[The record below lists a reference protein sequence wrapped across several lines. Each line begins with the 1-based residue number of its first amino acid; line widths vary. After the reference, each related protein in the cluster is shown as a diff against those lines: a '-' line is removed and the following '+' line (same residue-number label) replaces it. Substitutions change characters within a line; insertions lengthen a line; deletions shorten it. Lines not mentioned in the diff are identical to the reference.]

1 MQRRDFVKAIAG
13 AAAGWPLVVHAQRPA
28 MLRTVGYL
36 GSGTAA
42 VQSKFA
48 SAFAQR
54 MRELGWIEGQTLA
67 IQYRWGEGR
76 NDLFDSYAN
85 EFVKIGVDAIITSA
99 SSPVLAAKRATK
111 TIPIVFAASAD
122 PVGSGLV
129 ESFNRPGGNITGVSA
144 QSGESPGREI
154 EFLRQLVPG
163 LRSLAIIA
171 NAGSPGSM
179 FEMEAAETAGHAIG
193 LGVTT
198 FPLKTSVDVAPAF
211 DQIVGHVDGIYVV
224 PDPLLSTVRA
234 QVIAL
239 ALRARLPST
248 FGSRDYADAGGLM
261 SYGANIANSF
271 ARAADFVD
279 KILRGARP
287 ADLPVE
293 QPAKFEFV
301 ITRRTA
307 KDLGVTVPPNLLAIA
322 DDVIE

>member
-1 MQRRDFVKAIAG
+1 MLRRDFVKAIAG
-13 AAAGWPLVVHAQRPA
+13 AAAGWPLVVRAQQPRNTA
-28 MLRTVGYL
+28 HCRLSGL
-36 GSGTAA
+36 GNGVAA
-42 VQSKFA
+42 ASKFA

-54 MRELGWIEGQTLA
+54 MRELGWVEGQTLA

-193 LGVTT
+193 LDVTT

-211 DQIVGHVDGIYVV
+211 DQIVGHVDGIYV
-224 PDPLLSTVRA
+224 
-234 QVIAL
+234 IAL
-239 ALRARLPST
+239 IPSR
-248 FGSRDYADAGGLM
+248 FC
-261 SYGANIANSF
+261 
-271 ARAADFVD
+271 
-279 KILRGARP
+279 P
-287 ADLPVE
+287 A
-293 QPAKFEFV
+293 
-301 ITRRTA
+301 
-307 KDLGVTVPPNLLAIA
+307 
-322 DDVIE
+322 